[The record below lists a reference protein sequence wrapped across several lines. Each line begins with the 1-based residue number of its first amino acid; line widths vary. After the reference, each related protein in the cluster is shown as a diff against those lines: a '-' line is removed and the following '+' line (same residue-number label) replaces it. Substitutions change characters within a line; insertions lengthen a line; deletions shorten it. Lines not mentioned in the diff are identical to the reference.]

1 MSLKV
6 PAEIIDVD
14 ALLSDEDEKADAIQF
29 VGYGPGK
36 NSQYTNATGAGRMMT
51 VKNEPIASSSR
62 LPPSPG
68 PNLQFKDSHTL
79 FTYARPG
86 LFEVVEEE
94 KRKRITMERV
104 GEPPLK
110 KRATSSTIAIAN
122 APSRQKEK
130 RKQISGWRESEIID
144 LSICSSDDDI
154 FAKKPRLGSEE
165 NCLFANC
172 TTDISA
178 NDESNQMDYS
188 NDIHDPND
196 LVPHTRA
203 LPSLSQPLSSEDPGY
218 DSEEEYAN
226 HMASLD
232 ISDETK
238 WNPVP
243 LRNKAED
250 LSPNVELEVEP
261 ARLRP
266 GELRPLRPKYFAVHY
281 PVTPLDPIY
290 KEQFFW
296 GKLNSVP
303 GFRPRAL
310 QPPSRL
316 RFARHLPGRTRP
328 LKLFQDLA
336 YDKLGAVQSHRQAA
350 SGSINKIVQVPGAIV
365 ACAAASGGHPDY
377 SDEDREAP
385 LPSDN
390 NAGTMVV
397 LHQGRCHV
405 VDAHCIDHGASAKKY
420 YTVND
425 VLFNPLNPEQF
436 LSTGN
441 DCQVQLW
448 QLPKVDEMEMSESTT
463 SAPWMMNSMT
473 LGDVTQDLVHSSDG
487 ENIAVSCRDGTV
499 SIFKTINL
507 FASSAWSRT
516 TPPPDPGT
524 KLYVAP
530 PNTNHAA
537 GTVLWGRG
545 PTERF
550 MYTSSEA
557 HDSDGEGKDEGFH
570 RAHDISR
577 GRVLFPFSAN
587 ESGDAGA
594 ISPDGSTYVL
604 ITCGENNRHPIRLYD
619 VARKSGYA
627 VAETTLEPSASQVAT
642 FEATT
647 ATFSSE
653 GRLLAV
659 ARSDNAVH
667 MYDIRA
673 LTKGPLATFKH
684 EELDAVGS
692 AGYGA
697 VHARWVEGRDRRR
710 VGIVSGG
717 NDGCVRVWDP
727 SIASS
732 DKSQGKVLAR
742 TEFDVAYFAMGD
754 MWTGEKPLIL
764 GHCGGG
770 LYVYEH
776 LDGDGLPIC

>member
-1 MSLKV
+1 MNQSLPH
-6 PAEIIDVD
+6 PACISPQDPICNSKSKFAIMILSEPSALIRHSLII
-14 ALLSDEDEKADAIQF
+14 
-29 VGYGPGK
+29 
-36 NSQYTNATGAGRMMT
+36 
-51 VKNEPIASSSR
+51 
-62 LPPSPG
+62 SPVTT
-68 PNLQFKDSHTL
+68 LTSCSSHTL

-94 KRKRITMERV
+94 KRKRIAMERV

-130 RKQISGWRESEIID
+130 RKQPSGWKEPEIID

-154 FAKKPRLGSEE
+154 LAKRPRLGSEE
-165 NCLFANC
+165 NHLFADRM
-172 TTDISA
+172 TDIYA
-178 NDESNQMDYS
+178 NDESNQMDCS

-196 LVPHTRA
+196 FLPRTNA
-203 LPSLSQPLSSEDPGY
+203 LPSMSKSLSSEDTGY

-226 HMASLD
+226 YMASLD
-232 ISDETK
+232 ISNESK
-238 WNPVP
+238 WKAMP

-261 ARLRP
+261 ARPRP

-310 QPPSRL
+310 KPPARL

-328 LKLFQDLA
+328 LKLFQDVA

-350 SGSINKIVQVPGAIV
+350 SGSINKIIQVPGAIV

-397 LHQGRCHV
+397 FHQGQCHV

-448 QLPKVDEMEMSESTT
+448 QLPKVDEMEMSESIT

-473 LGDVTQDLVHSSDG
+473 LGDVAQDLVRSSDG
-487 ENIAVSCRDGTV
+487 ANIAVSCRDGTV
-499 SIFKTINL
+499 SVFKTIDL
-507 FASSAWSRT
+507 FTSLTWSRT
-516 TPPPDPGT
+516 TPPPDPAT
-524 KLYVAP
+524 RLHVAP
-530 PNTNHAA
+530 PDADHAA
-537 GTVLWGRG
+537 GTVLWGHG

-557 HDSDGEGKDEGFH
+557 HDPNGEGKDEGFH

-594 ISPDGSTYVL
+594 VSPDGSIYVL
-604 ITCGENNRHPIRLYD
+604 ITCGENNQHPIRLYD
-619 VARKSGYA
+619 VARKSGHA
-627 VAETTLEPSASQVAT
+627 VPSASQVAT

-673 LTKGPLATFKH
+673 LTKG
-684 EELDAVGS
+684 S

-697 VHARWVEGRDRRR
+697 VHACWVEGRDRRR

-727 SIASS
+727 LIASS

-754 MWTGEKPLIL
+754 MWTGEKPLVL

-770 LYVYEH
+770 LYVYDH
-776 LDGDGLPIC
+776 LDGDGLPIH